1 MVHWNKND
9 SLQTLESYLLQ
20 LSLLLLIPFY
30 FIKGCSKTA
39 KVFPIIISSS
49 LTTTQFIESVL
60 CIGKARTPAR
70 KSVAYSD

>member
-20 LSLLLLIPFY
+20 LSLVLLIPFY
-30 FIKGCSKTA
+30 LIKGRSKTA

-49 LTTTQFIESVL
+49 LTRTQFIESVL
-60 CIGKARTPAR
+60 FIGKARTPAR